1 MKTVASTYRVQPAIL
16 QGNLDVPPSKS
27 ITHRALLMAALSRR
41 PVRIRRILD
50 AEDTR
55 LTLDAIHRL
64 GYEFIRE
71 GDTVTFTGVQ
81 HPPAEHPVTLFVGNS
96 GTTARLITA
105 VAAIQPVPVVI
116 DGTPR
121 MRQRPMAPLFD
132 ALRQLG
138 VTVEDTGGYLPLTLS
153 GGKIVGNRVAIDPR
167 ASSQFVSALMLI
179 APLLPQGLRIHLT
192 HPPSSRSYIELTQ
205 GILHRFGVPT
215 TWENSDITIPAAA
228 PQPPDE
234 FTVEGDFSSASY
246 ALIGAHL
253 TGGKICA
260 TNLHGDSLQGDR
272 EILSILAA
280 SGAKIHHTGN
290 GICVEGTGK
299 PQPVEWDMQHC
310 PDLVPGVAVMCL
322 FASGPSVLKQVSHL
336 RFKESD
342 RIEAT
347 CKNAERLGGKVTF
360 RDGHLYIHPGP
371 LHGGT
376 IEPYN
381 DHRIAMAFALA
392 GLRVP
397 GVDILNPDCVEKSYP
412 QFWEHLESV
421 SKPRVA

>member
-1 MKTVASTYRVQPAIL
+1 MKVVTSTYRVRPAIL
-16 QGNLDVPPSKS
+16 QGNLEVPPSKS

-41 PVRIRRILD
+41 PVTIHHILD

-71 GDTVTFTGVQ
+71 GDTVTFTGIQ
-81 HPPAEHPVTLFVGNS
+81 HTPAEHPVTLFVGNS

-105 VAAIQPVPVVI
+105 VAAIQSVPVII

-121 MRQRPMAPLFD
+121 MRQRPMAPLFK

-138 VTVEDTGGYLPLTLS
+138 ITVEDTEGFLPVKLS
-153 GGKIVGNRVAIDPR
+153 GGGNVGNRATIDPR

-179 APLLPQGLRIHLT
+179 APFLPQGLHIHLS

-205 GILHRFGVPT
+205 GILQRFGIPVF
-215 TWENSDITIPAAA
+215 WEDMDITIPSAT
-228 PQPPDE
+228 PQPPDA

-246 ALIGAHL
+246 FLIGAHL

-260 TNLHGDSLQGDR
+260 ANLYADSLQGDR

-280 SGAKIHHTGN
+280 SGAKIHHTEN

-322 FASGPSVLKQVSHL
+322 FAAGPSVLKHVSHL

-342 RIEAT
+342 RIEAI
-347 CKNAERLGGKVTF
+347 CQNAERLGGTVTYQ
-360 RDGHLYIHPGP
+360 DGHLYIHLMITVLPWH
-371 LHGGT
+371 LHWPVCGCQGWK
-376 IEPYN
+376 
-381 DHRIAMAFALA
+381 F
-392 GLRVP
+392 
-397 GVDILNPDCVEKSYP
+397 
-412 QFWEHLESV
+412 
-421 SKPRVA
+421 